1 MRCMSMTSL
10 RARDFRVCR
19 VCIVVAML
27 AMCFALVPRAM
38 AGGVCSPVPPED
50 AALMAP
56 ESADIVIVID
66 GVAEIAQT
74 PRGRGAIAILQE
86 LGLFADTAIAWSE
99 LATTLGMRP
108 DEAIR
113 AVAGRRVM
121 LVATTQTPQQPTGWA
136 LLTHV
141 EPRTERLIRER
152 LKPVPRR
159 IANGQPVLMLENGRF
174 LMATRAPK
182 GARDKSQD
190 AALLIAPAH
199 ASDLFDATLPLLS
212 ERPAGS
218 PISAD
223 RRAALASR
231 TQHPRVRGLPTDAFI
246 LYRPRTGQENNAPR
260 TLLAL
265 AASPAPQP
273 AIGWVATV
281 ACDPAF
287 LGDTSPGVGV
297 PEQLFR
303 AASEHAILAFA
314 APVSNARD
322 SGSGFSRILYRFM
335 SDVAPLFD
343 GNALVSFRE
352 RPTGAGD
359 RAAEIIIGSALVP
372 APDAPARFDA
382 GMATLINRLSRV
394 EPLAAEAQDF
404 RGLFPGSVR
413 ESDLSP
419 RALSILAPVFGA
431 SPVARWCF
439 VPDAPESPWWLAQ
452 IAARTP
458 NADGSVLRTVA
469 ASLAPEPD
477 APAITHLVTAGVIR
491 PDALYRTLPPVM
503 RALTPLLAPFR
514 FTRAI
519 EWRGTIHPDGLMR
532 GQASIEFLSEAEQR
546 EPTPARIDSR

>member
-1 MRCMSMTSL
+1 MRRMSITFFRIRPL
-10 RARDFRVCR
+10 RDDRLR
-19 VCIVVAML
+19 IVAAVL
-27 AMCFALVPRAM
+27 AMCVALAPRVEAE
-38 AGGVCSPVPPED
+38 GICSPVPPED

-56 ESADIVIVID
+56 EAADIVIVID

-74 PRGRGAIAILQE
+74 PRGRGAVAILQE

-121 LVATTQTPQQPTGWA
+121 IVVTTQTPQKPTSWA

-141 EPRTERLIRER
+141 ESRTERLIRER

-199 ASDLFDATLPLLS
+199 ASELFDATLPLLS
-212 ERPAGS
+212 ERPADS
-218 PISAD
+218 PIAAD
-223 RRAALASR
+223 PRAALASR
-231 TQHPRVRGLPTDAFI
+231 TQRLRAQGPPTDAFI
-246 LYRPRTGQENNAPR
+246 LYRPRTGSEPDAPR
-260 TLLAL
+260 NLLAL
-265 AASPAPQP
+265 AASGSPQP

-287 LGDTSPGVGV
+287 LGDASPGAGV
-297 PEQLFR
+297 PEALFR

-314 APVSNARD
+314 APVSNSRD

-343 GNALVSFRE
+343 GHAIVSFRE
-352 RPTGAGD
+352 RPTGTED
-359 RAAEIIIGSALVP
+359 RGAEIIVGSALVP

-382 GMATLINRLSRV
+382 GMATLVNRLSRI
-394 EPLAAEAQDF
+394 EPLAGEAHDF
-404 RGLFPGSVR
+404 SGRFPGAVR
-413 ESDLSP
+413 EADLSP
-419 RALSILAPVFGA
+419 RALSILAPVIGA

-452 IAARTP
+452 IAARAP
-458 NADGSVLRTVA
+458 SADGSILRAVA

-477 APAITHLVTAGVIR
+477 APVIAHLATAGVIR
-491 PDALYRTLPPVM
+491 PDVLYRTLPPVM

-532 GQASIEFLSEAEQR
+532 GRASIEFLPEADPR